1 MWVSKA
7 HFSLEL
13 HKQEFAAQQAN
24 VSCIFM
30 LHTHR
35 WPMAAANSRNKNI
48 NRTR

>member
-13 HKQEFAAQQAN
+13 HKQEFAAQHAN

-30 LHTHR
+30 LPTV
-35 WPMAAANSRNKNI
+35 PMAAANSRNKNI